1 MAFEKSILGN
11 SGIGHAGVVLD
22 TIRRNK
28 VLRSTYILLAVS
40 LVPTVLGAWLGMQ
53 LKLFAGASGMM
64 TSIVFLVGA
73 FGLMFAIEKFKNSAI
88 GLGLLLLFTF
98 FMGVMLSRML
108 GAVLS
113 FANGPQLV
121 MMAFGGTSAIFAV
134 MSTIATVSKRDF
146 SGMTKWLMIGA
157 LVLIVA
163 SIANIW
169 LQLPMLS
176 LTISVIAMFIF
187 SVWIL
192 SDVQNIV
199 NGGETNYISATLSIY
214 MNLYNVFSSL
224 LSILGITGGDRE

>member
-1 MAFEKSILGN
+1 MAFDKDILN
-11 SGIGHAGVVLD
+11 SNGLSQTGGVLD

-40 LVPTVLGAWLGMQ
+40 LVPTVFGAWLGIQ
-53 LKLFAGASGMM
+53 LKIFSGASAMM
-64 TSIVFLVGA
+64 TSMVFLLGA

-88 GLGLLLLFTF
+88 GLGLLMLFTF

-113 FANGPQLV
+113 FSNGPQLV

-146 SGMTKWLMIGA
+146 SGMSKWLMIGA

-176 LTISVIAMFIF
+176 LTISAMAMFIF

-199 NGGETNYISATLSIY
+199 NGGETNYVSATLSIY

-224 LSILGITGGDRE
+224 LSILGITGGNRD